1 MLRRRKLLQFGAA
14 AIAAS
19 ASRGIA
25 APGPYPTRPVYL
37 IVGFSPGG
45 NTDIVARI
53 MGQWLT
59 QQLGQ
64 AFIVEN
70 HTGAATNMATER
82 VVRAPA
88 DGYTLLVASAANAI
102 NATLYRNLKFNFV
115 RDTEP
120 IAGIASTPL
129 VMCVNAAFAARS
141 AAGFI
146 AQAKAKPG
154 GLNFASSGVGSPPHV
169 AAELYKLMT
178 DIDMLHISYRGDA
191 EAITDLIGGRVHV
204 YFATLPGAIGFIR
217 SGALRALA
225 VTAKERSPALPDV
238 PAMAELLPGYEA
250 TIWNGLNAP
259 KGVPDTIVLE
269 LNRAVNA
276 GLADPKLKG
285 RLAELGAKV
294 LPTSPEDYASFVAAE
309 TGKWGQIIKS
319 IGAWLE

>member
-1 MLRRRKLLQFGAA
+1 
-14 AIAAS
+14 
-19 ASRGIA
+19 
-25 APGPYPTRPVYL
+25 
-37 IVGFSPGG
+37 
-45 NTDIVARI
+45 
-53 MGQWLT
+53 
-59 QQLGQ
+59 
-64 AFIVEN
+64 
-70 HTGAATNMATER
+70 
-82 VVRAPA
+82 
-88 DGYTLLVASAANAI
+88 
-102 NATLYRNLKFNFV
+102 
-115 RDTEP
+115 
-120 IAGIASTPL
+120 
-129 VMCVNAAFAARS
+129 
-141 AAGFI
+141 
-146 AQAKAKPG
+146 
-154 GLNFASSGVGSPPHV
+154 
-169 AAELYKLMT
+169 
-178 DIDMLHISYRGDA
+178 MLHISYRGDA

-276 GLADPKLKG
+276 GLADPKLKA